1 MDRKEEILETAERL
15 FSERGYHATSMR
27 DIAAALGLK
36 GGSLYSHIKGKEEL
50 LWWGLERAARQFQEV
65 KAQIEGLNLP
75 AIERLRAAIRAHI
88 RIVANNLTAAT
99 VYFHEWRFL
108 PEGPERQD
116 FLARRNGY
124 EEWIRQL
131 IESAR
136 AAGQFAPS
144 VDPKWATVL
153 ILSAANWLYQ
163 WYNPQGA
170 LSAEEIADRFTEL
183 IFNGLI
189 HGQPPALVSVDSTTY
204 RGALQ

>member
-27 DIAAALGLK
+27 DIASALGLK

-50 LWWGLERAARQFQEV
+50 LWWGLERAASQFQEV
-65 KAQIEGLNLP
+65 QARFDAMNAP
-75 AIERLRAAIRAHI
+75 SIERLRGAIRAHI
-88 RIVANNLTAAT
+88 RIVANNLPAAT

-108 PEGPERQD
+108 PEGPERLD

-124 EEWIRQL
+124 EEWMRQL

-136 AAGQFAPS
+136 AEGQFAPS
-144 VDPKWATVL
+144 VDSKWAALL

-170 LSAEEIADRFTEL
+170 LSATEIADRFTEI

-189 HGQPPALVSVDSTTY
+189 HGQPLTPALAESHTT
-204 RGALQ
+204 RGGLQ

>member
-1 MDRKEEILETAERL
+1 MDRKEEILATAERL

-50 LWWGLERAARQFQEV
+50 LWWGLDRAARQFQDIQV
-65 KAQIEGLNLP
+65 RFDADSAP
-75 AIERLRAAIRAHI
+75 AVERLRGAIRAHI
-88 RIVANNLTAAT
+88 RIVANNLPAAT

-108 PEGPERQD
+108 PEGPERLD
-116 FLARRNGY
+116 FLARRNSY
-124 EEWIRQL
+124 EEWMRQL

-136 AAGQFAPS
+136 AEGQFAPGIDS
-144 VDPKWATVL
+144 KWATLL

-163 WYNPQGA
+163 WYNPQGV
-170 LSAEEIADRFTEL
+170 LSAEEIADRFTEI

-189 HGQPPALVSVDSTTY
+189 HGQPHTLLAAESHSMQ
-204 RGALQ
+204 GGLQ

>member
-1 MDRKEEILETAERL
+1 MDRKEQILETAERL

-27 DIAAALGLK
+27 DIAAALDLK

-50 LWWGLERAARQFQEV
+50 LWWSLERAASEFQEV
-65 KAQIEGLNLP
+65 KERFSSATLP
-75 AIERLRAAIRAHI
+75 AIEQLRGAIRAHI
-88 RIVANNLTAAT
+88 RIVANNLPAAT

-108 PEGPERQD
+108 PEGVERED
-116 FLARRNGY
+116 FLARRNRY

-131 IESAR
+131 VNNARTEGHFSES
-136 AAGQFAPS
+136 
-144 VDPKWATVL
+144 VEPKWATLL

-170 LSAEEIADRFTEL
+170 LSAEEIADRFTEI

-189 HGQPPALVSVDSTTY
+189 HGTMPMPALAGSPS
-204 RGALQ
+204 RSGGLQ